1 MIMNGDVDQYPE
13 AAFNL
18 VGTIEEAIEKGENDH
33 EAKSIMILE
42 IITPENELYNGTV
55 RSVKVPGRLE
65 EFEIL
70 NNHASI
76 VSSLINGNIRVIN
89 DEQEELNFN
98 IKSKN

>member
-1 MIMNGDVDQYPE
+1 M
-13 AAFNL
+13 
-18 VGTIEEAIEKGENDH
+18 T
-33 EAKSIMILE
+33 LE
-42 IITPENELYNGTV
+42 IITPEKELYNGIVT
-55 RSVKVPGRLE
+55 SVKVPGSAG

-98 IKSKN
+98 IKSGVIEMQKNKIVILAE